1 MHRNRELYTFL
12 LNKAKQLT
20 EEWYNSLDK
29 SDPKGVYASTDP
41 DKIKALKEQNFEF
54 HLHLCEIFIEEE
66 TLFFQNFD
74 KWVLKLATDEEH
86 LKTPIHFVIREFIRV
101 RKQYLESIQE
111 FISGSERKIT
121 QQEIDL
127 WNEMIIKTFD
137 RTILQFTEETYKY
150 SNSRLEAQR
159 EVINSL
165 SSPVITLNNNRA
177 LLPLVGEIDTHRAK
191 MILENTLQQCSK
203 KGITSLYIDLS
214 GVVMLDTMVAQQ
226 IFQLLHALKLIGVK
240 STLSGIRPE
249 IAQTAIQLGISFDG
263 LSVKSNLA
271 HALASEAKT
280 REVHSY

>member
-1 MHRNRELYTFL
+1 MHRNQELYTFL

-66 TLFFQNFD
+66 TLFFQKFD
-74 KWVLKLATDEEH
+74 KWVLKIATDEEH

-165 SSPVITLNNNRA
+165 SSPVITLNNNKA

-271 HALASEAKT
+271 HALASEAKIK
-280 REVHSY
+280 EVHSY

>member
-1 MHRNRELYTFL
+1 MHRNQELYTFL